1 MWRALERKEDFCII
15 FHLSVVRPDL
25 KKDSNLGRIIKD
37 RYRLLREVS
46 STEDESTFVAED
58 VLNGKTVGMR
68 IIPYNYNNADAIR
81 EAEIMFQNQ
90 LDVLCRL
97 EHPGLPQVLEG
108 FTEKLEMFIITE
120 YFEGE
125 TLEEM
130 IEKKREISLDDVTAW
145 CFEMLK
151 ILDYLHSRYPP
162 VIFRDFKPSNIL
174 IRPNGKVQ
182 LINFGTARTYK
193 PFKVQDT
200 LIRYSKGYAAP
211 EQYGG
216 KGQTDARADV
226 YAFGVTLHRI
236 LTGHDPSLTPFKLP
250 PLDSFRKDLSPHWQE
265 IVSKTTE
272 LKVENRYKNAKEIIA
287 ALKSASGGTS
297 QVKHEE
303 QPQVQQQVVTVSADS
318 GRKDEKSSLQS
329 IAENY
334 DNERIRRK
342 STVQKI
348 LMMISAL
355 VFVMAGVLFIKIMI
369 VAVVFFIIAAVILLL
384 GAWLLFTRK

>member
-1 MWRALERKEDFCII
+1 VKR
-15 FHLSVVRPDL
+15 
-25 KKDSNLGRIIKD
+25 DSYLGRIVKD

-46 STEDESTFVAED
+46 STEDETTFVAED
-58 VLNGKTVGMR
+58 VLSGRTVGMR

-108 FTEKLEMFIITE
+108 FTEKLEMFIVTE
-120 YFEGE
+120 FFEGQ

-130 IEKKREISLDDVTAW
+130 IEKKKAISLEEVTTW
-145 CFEMLK
+145 SFEMLR
-151 ILDYLHSRYPP
+151 ILEYLHSRYPP

-174 IRPNGKVQ
+174 VRPNGKVQ

-216 KGQTDARADV
+216 KGQTDARADI
-226 YAFGVTLHRI
+226 YAFGVTLHRL
-236 LTGHDPSLTPFKLP
+236 LTGHDPASTPFKLP
-250 PLDSFRKDLSPHWQE
+250 SLDSFRKDLPPYWQD

-272 LKVENRYKNAKEIIA
+272 LKVENRYKNVKEIMA
-287 ALKSASGGTS
+287 ALKAASTGAPQAGGEEPAAPKETVAPEPAET
-297 QVKHEE
+297 VK
-303 QPQVQQQVVTVSADS
+303 
-318 GRKDEKSSLQS
+318 KDAKDSSLQS
-329 IAENY
+329 IADGY
-334 DNERIRRK
+334 DRERVAK
-342 STVQKI
+342 KALVQKI
-348 LMMISAL
+348 LFFLSVL
-355 VFVMAGVLFIKIMI
+355 VFVAAGVLFVRMPI
-369 VAVVFFIIAAVILLL
+369 AAAVFFIIASVILFV
-384 GAWLLFTRK
+384 GGYFLFIRK

>member
-1 MWRALERKEDFCII
+1 MRAA
-15 FHLSVVRPDL
+15 VN
-25 KKDSNLGRIIKD
+25 KDSYLGRIVKD
-37 RYRLLREVS
+37 RYRLLREIS

-58 VLNGKTVGMR
+58 VLNGKTVAMR

-108 FTEKLEMFIITE
+108 FTEKLEMFIVTE
-120 YFEGE
+120 FFEGE

-130 IEKKREISLDDVTAW
+130 IEKKRAISFEDITSW
-145 CFEMLK
+145 SFEMLR

-162 VIFRDFKPSNIL
+162 VIFRDFKPANIL
-174 IRPNGKVQ
+174 VRPNGKVQ

-216 KGQTDARADV
+216 KGQTDARADI
-226 YAFGVTLHRI
+226 YAFGVTLHRL
-236 LTGHDPSLTPFKLP
+236 LTGHDPSSTPFKLP
-250 PLDSFRKDLSPHWQE
+250 PIDSFGRDLPSYWQE

-272 LKVENRYKNAKEIIA
+272 LKVENRYKTVKEIMA
-287 ALKSASGGTS
+287 ALKAGAEEASQAKREESPPDVQETVIPASA
-297 QVKHEE
+297 E
-303 QPQVQQQVVTVSADS
+303 P
-318 GRKDEKSSLQS
+318 GRKDGKASSLQM
-329 IAENY
+329 IADSY
-334 DNERIRRK
+334 DKERVIK
-342 STVQKI
+342 KAVVQKI
-348 LMMISAL
+348 LLFLSVL
-355 VFVMAGVLFIKIMI
+355 VFVVTGIFLIKMPMI
-369 VAVVFFIIAAVILLL
+369 AAIFFIMAAVIFLL
-384 GAWLLFTRK
+384 GGYFLFIRG

>member
-1 MWRALERKEDFCII
+1 VKR
-15 FHLSVVRPDL
+15 
-25 KKDSNLGRIIKD
+25 DSYLGRIVKD

-46 STEDESTFVAED
+46 STEDETTFVAED
-58 VLNGKTVGMR
+58 VLSGRTVGMR

-108 FTEKLEMFIITE
+108 FTEKLEMFIVTE
-120 YFEGE
+120 FFEGQ

-130 IEKKREISLDDVTAW
+130 IEKKKAISLEEVMTW
-145 CFEMLK
+145 SFEMLR

-174 IRPNGKVQ
+174 VRPNGKVQ

-216 KGQTDARADV
+216 KGQTDARADI
-226 YAFGVTLHRI
+226 YAFGVTLHRL
-236 LTGHDPSLTPFKLP
+236 LTGHDPASTPFKLP
-250 PLDSFRKDLSPHWQE
+250 SLDGFRKDLPPYWQD

-272 LKVENRYKNAKEIIA
+272 LKVENRYKNVKEIMT
-287 ALKSASGGTS
+287 ALKAASTGAPQAGR
-297 QVKHEE
+297 EE
-303 QPQVQQQVVTVSADS
+303 PAAPKEAVAPEPAEAAK
-318 GRKDEKSSLQS
+318 KDPKASSLQS
-329 IAENY
+329 IADSY
-334 DNERIRRK
+334 DRERVEK
-342 STVQKI
+342 KALVQRI
-348 LMMISAL
+348 LFFLSVL
-355 VFVMAGVLFIKIMI
+355 VFVAAGVLFIRMPI
-369 VAVVFFIIAAVILLL
+369 AAAVFFIIAAVILFIGGYFLFIRKQP
-384 GAWLLFTRK
+384 GA

>member
-1 MWRALERKEDFCII
+1 MKR
-15 FHLSVVRPDL
+15 
-25 KKDSNLGRIIKD
+25 DSYLGRIVKD

-46 STEDESTFVAED
+46 STEDETTFVAED
-58 VLNGKTVGMR
+58 VLSGRTVGMR

-108 FTEKLEMFIITE
+108 FTEKLEMFIVTE
-120 YFEGE
+120 FFEGQ

-130 IEKKREISLDDVTAW
+130 IEKKKAISLEEVMTW
-145 CFEMLK
+145 SFEMLR

-174 IRPNGKVQ
+174 VRPNGKVQ

-216 KGQTDARADV
+216 KGQTDARADI
-226 YAFGVTLHRI
+226 YAFGVTLHRL
-236 LTGHDPSLTPFKLP
+236 LTGHDPASTPFKLP
-250 PLDSFRKDLSPHWQE
+250 SLDGFRKDLPPYWQD

-272 LKVENRYKNAKEIIA
+272 LKVENRYKNVKEIMT
-287 ALKSASGGTS
+287 ALKAASTGAPQAGR
-297 QVKHEE
+297 EE
-303 QPQVQQQVVTVSADS
+303 PAAPKEAVAPEPAEAAK
-318 GRKDEKSSLQS
+318 KDPKASSLQS
-329 IAENY
+329 IADSY
-334 DNERIRRK
+334 DRERVEK
-342 STVQKI
+342 KALVQRI
-348 LMMISAL
+348 LFFLSVL
-355 VFVMAGVLFIKIMI
+355 VFVAAGVLFIRMPIS
-369 VAVVFFIIAAVILLL
+369 AAVFFIVAAVILFIGGYFLFIRKQP
-384 GAWLLFTRK
+384 GA